1 MRIERPIL
9 TDAKLL
15 LAIRRRTLLSETRS
29 RYDASEMVRSRG
41 PSPIPVSGTVD
52 PMVTAQ
58 PDIEIEPDIEPDK
71 DKGLDRDKDQD
82 RDQDHGHDQ
91 DHAIEKDLE
100 RD

>member
-52 PMVTAQ
+52 PIVKAQ
-58 PDIEIEPDIEPDK
+58 PDIEIEPDK